1 MAAIVKTSIGGSE
14 ARAVTEVTLG
24 ASNTLAYE
32 PDKGQILLL
41 RNPTGAGIAS
51 VIDGAG
57 GSTVKVPEMGTVN
70 VAAGYSVGTIAA
82 GACVAIPLDTIKVFL
97 QGAINVTGTGLI
109 ATLLGP

>member
-1 MAAIVKTSIGGSE
+1 MAAIVKTSTGGSL

-32 PDKGQILLL
+32 KGKGQILLL

-57 GSTVKVPEMGTVN
+57 GTTKQ
-70 VAAGYSVGTIAA
+70 VAEVGPVDVSGGYNVGTIAA
-82 GACVAIPLDTIKVFL
+82 GACVAIPLDTIAAYL
-97 QGAINVTGTGLI
+97 QGAINVTGSGLV